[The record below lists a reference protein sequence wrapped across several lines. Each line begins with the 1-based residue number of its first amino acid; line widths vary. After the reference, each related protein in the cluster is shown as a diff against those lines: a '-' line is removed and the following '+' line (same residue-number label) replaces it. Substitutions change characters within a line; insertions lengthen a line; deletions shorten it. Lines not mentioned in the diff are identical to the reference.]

1 MSETKK
7 KSTKVAIETAETGWI
22 VRVQGVGVPRIF
34 VRWEA
39 LVSFIRFTAARIAG
53 HSSGS
58 ILISFA
64 SRLSSCLITT
74 KRPPLSSSRPTVVA
88 ASS

>member
-1 MSETKK
+1 MRKCECPYCGEAMDAQDERYDEDEQEDGMSETKK

-39 LVSFIRFTAARIAG
+39 LVSFIRVT
-53 HSSGS
+53 
-58 ILISFA
+58 L
-64 SRLSSCLITT
+64 TDYNT
-74 KRPPLSSSRPTVVA
+74 NRPGQ
-88 ASS
+88 

>member
-22 VRVQGVGVPRIF
+22 VRVQGAGVPMIF

-39 LVSFIRFTAARIAG
+39 LGSFIRDT
-53 HSSGS
+53 
-58 ILISFA
+58 L
-64 SRLSSCLITT
+64 TDYNT
-74 KRPPLSSSRPTVVA
+74 NRPGQ
-88 ASS
+88 

>member
-22 VRVQGVGVPRIF
+22 VRVQGERVPRIF

-39 LVSFIRFTAARIAG
+39 LVYFIRDT
-53 HSSGS
+53 
-58 ILISFA
+58 L
-64 SRLSSCLITT
+64 TDYNT
-74 KRPPLSSSRPTVVA
+74 NRP
-88 ASS
+88 

>member
-39 LVSFIRFTAARIAG
+39 LVSFVRDTLTDYNAN
-53 HSSGS
+53 
-58 ILISFA
+58 
-64 SRLSSCLITT
+64 
-74 KRPPLSSSRPTVVA
+74 RPGQ
-88 ASS
+88 

>member
-22 VRVQGVGVPRIF
+22 VRVHGEGIPRIF

-39 LVSFIRFTAARIAG
+39 LVSFIRDT
-53 HSSGS
+53 
-58 ILISFA
+58 L
-64 SRLSSCLITT
+64 TDYNEN
-74 KRPPLSSSRPTVVA
+74 RPGQ
-88 ASS
+88 

>member
-7 KSTKVAIETAETGWI
+7 KSTKVAIETAEKGWI

-39 LVSFIRFTAARIAG
+39 LVSFIRDTLTDYNAN
-53 HSSGS
+53 
-58 ILISFA
+58 
-64 SRLSSCLITT
+64 
-74 KRPPLSSSRPTVVA
+74 RPGQ
-88 ASS
+88 

>member
-22 VRVQGVGVPRIF
+22 VRVQGEGVPMIF

-39 LVSFIRFTAARIAG
+39 LVSFIRYT
-53 HSSGS
+53 
-58 ILISFA
+58 L
-64 SRLSSCLITT
+64 TDYNT
-74 KRPPLSSSRPTVVA
+74 KRPGQ
-88 ASS
+88 

>member
-7 KSTKVAIETAETGWI
+7 KNTKVAIETAEMGWI

-39 LVSFIRFTAARIAG
+39 LVSFLRDT
-53 HSSGS
+53 
-58 ILISFA
+58 L
-64 SRLSSCLITT
+64 TDYNEN
-74 KRPPLSSSRPTVVA
+74 RPGQ
-88 ASS
+88 

>member
-1 MSETKK
+1 MRKCECPYCGEAMDAQDERYDEDEQEDGMSETKK

-39 LVSFIRFTAARIAG
+39 LVSFIRDT
-53 HSSGS
+53 
-58 ILISFA
+58 L
-64 SRLSSCLITT
+64 TDYNEN
-74 KRPPLSSSRPTVVA
+74 RPGQ
-88 ASS
+88 

>member
-1 MSETKK
+1 MDAQDERYDEDEQEDGMSETKK

-39 LVSFIRFTAARIAG
+39 LVSFIRDMLTDYNAN
-53 HSSGS
+53 
-58 ILISFA
+58 
-64 SRLSSCLITT
+64 
-74 KRPPLSSSRPTVVA
+74 RPGQ
-88 ASS
+88 

>member
-7 KSTKVAIETAETGWI
+7 KSTKIAIETAETGWI

-39 LVSFIRFTAARIAG
+39 LVSFIRDTLTDYNAN
-53 HSSGS
+53 
-58 ILISFA
+58 
-64 SRLSSCLITT
+64 
-74 KRPPLSSSRPTVVA
+74 RPGQ
-88 ASS
+88 